1 MAPLRSLG
9 NTRSAFD
16 DFYARTGKD
25 AASAVVSTS
34 PISATGG
41 TTTSAGI
48 TPGNGYRYH
57 VFTSSGSLVVA
68 SGNGNIEY
76 LVVGG
81 GGQAGGYYGGGA
93 GGGGVR
99 SNDPAGGPG
108 GPSPTREPDYPISP
122 GTYPIVV
129 GAGGGPT
136 AYEGGGHSSFN
147 DTNVNSLGKIRS
159 EGGGGGSQGGGTSYP
174 GGHPGASG
182 GGGGGG
188 GGNTQTA
195 GTGNRII
202 PGTAN
207 NYDGNNTPVPNQG
220 FPGGAGGS
228 PSGQYNAGGGGG
240 AGGAGYA
247 GDPNSLTNGSFGG
260 PGKANPSFA
269 APLIAPEIPSPV
281 RTRFTTD
288 VGPTGLF
295 GGGGGGHRGN
305 QGSYGDR
312 AGPGGGGGVGGPGNS
327 PQGGEPGC
335 EFTGGGG
342 GGHSLN
348 PSNGPPY
355 MGGDGGNGIVIVRYQ
370 T

>member
-1 MAPLRSLG
+1 MFNWNKKEKPLLGLQGSGGGLGFLAPKG
-9 NTRSAFD
+9 AGG
-16 DFYARTGKD
+16 A
-25 AASAVVSTS
+25 
-34 PISATGG
+34 ISASGG
-41 TTTSAGI
+41 TTTPAGI

-57 VFTSSGSLVVA
+57 VFTSSGSFVVA
-68 SGNGNIEY
+68 SGTADIEY

-81 GGQAGGYYGGGA
+81 GGQGGSYYGGGA

-108 GPSPTREPDYPISP
+108 GPSPSREADYPITP

-136 AYEGGGHSSFN
+136 VFEGGGHSAFN
-147 DTNVNSLGKIRS
+147 ATNVNSKGAIRS
-159 EGGGGGSQGGGTSYP
+159 EGGGAGSQGGGTGSP
-174 GGHPGASG
+174 AGHPGASG

-188 GGNTQTA
+188 GGNAA
-195 GTGNRII
+195 GIGNRII
-202 PGTAN
+202 PGSAN

-220 FPGGAGGS
+220 FPGGQGGS
-228 PSGQYNAGGGGG
+228 PSGQYNAAGGGG

-247 GDPNSLTNGSFGG
+247 GDPNSLSNGSFGG

-269 APLIAPEIPSPV
+269 SPFISPEIPSPV
-281 RTRFTTD
+281 RTRFITD
-288 VGPTGLF
+288 VGPTGLYA
-295 GGGGGGHRGN
+295 GGGGAHRGN

-312 AGPGGGGGVGGPGNS
+312 GGPGGGGGVGGPGNS

-348 PSNGPPY
+348 PGNSPPY
-355 MGGDGGNGIVIVRYQ
+355 NGGDGGSGVVIIRYL

>member
-1 MAPLRSLG
+1 MAPIKS
-9 NTRSAFD
+9 NNPSASYFN
-16 DFYARTGKD
+16 FFSKSGTD
-25 AASAVVSTS
+25 ASGSAPVPLNAS
-34 PISATGG
+34 GG
-41 TTTSAGI
+41 TTTAAGI

-57 VFTSSGSLVVA
+57 VFTSPGTFVVSSGQDNV
-68 SGNGNIEY
+68 EY

-99 SNDPAGGPG
+99 SNDPTGGPG
-108 GPSPTREPDYPISP
+108 GPSPSREPDYEITA

-147 DTNVNSLGKIRS
+147 DTNVNGLGKIRS
-159 EGGGGGSQGGGTSYP
+159 EGGGAGSQGGGTNSP
-174 GGHPGASG
+174 SGHPGASG
-182 GGGGGG
+182 GGGGAG
-188 GGNTQTA
+188 GGNA
-195 GTGNRII
+195 SGNGNRII

-207 NYDGNNTPVPNQG
+207 NYNGNNTPVPNQG
-220 FPGGAGGS
+220 FPGGQGGS

-247 GDPNSLTNGSFGG
+247 GDPNSLSNGSFGG

-269 APLIAPEIPSPV
+269 APFIAPEIPSPV

-288 VGPTGLF
+288 VGPTGLYA
-295 GGGGGGHRGN
+295 GGGGGHRGN

-312 AGPGGGGGVGGPGNS
+312 AGPGGGGGVGGPSG
-327 PQGGEPGC
+327 PTTTGEPGC
-335 EFTGGGG
+335 DYTGGGG

-348 PSNGPPY
+348 PNNQAPY
-355 MGGDGGNGIVIVRYQ
+355 MGGDGGNGIVIIRYAV
-370 T
+370 

>member
-9 NTRSAFD
+9 NINSAFD

-25 AASAVVSTS
+25 AASAVDTS
-34 PISATGG
+34 EFSASGG
-41 TTTSAGI
+41 TTTPAGI

-57 VFTSSGSLVVA
+57 VFTSSGSFVVA
-68 SGNGNIEY
+68 SGSSNIEY

-108 GPSPTREPDYPISP
+108 GPSPSREPDYPITP

-136 AYEGGGHSSFN
+136 FYEGGGHSAFN
-147 DTNVNSLGKIRS
+147 ATNVNSKGAIRS
-159 EGGGGGSQGGGTSYP
+159 EGGGAGSQGGGTGYP
-174 GGHPGASG
+174 QGHPGASG
-182 GGGGGG
+182 GGGG
-188 GGNTQTA
+188 A
-195 GTGNRII
+195 GPGTTGAGVGNRLI
-202 PGTAN
+202 PGTAGE
-207 NYDGNNTPVPNQG
+207 YTGSNTPVPNQG

-348 PSNGPPY
+348 PSNQSPY
-355 MGGDGGNGIVIVRYQ
+355 VGGDGGNGIVIVRYQ
-370 T
+370 V

>member
-1 MAPLRSLG
+1 MGIFNEFNKKEKPV
-9 NTRSAFD
+9 F
-16 DFYARTGKD
+16 TGSRFGFGAGPSGGG
-25 AASAVVSTS
+25 AAGALQ
-34 PISATGG
+34 ITGG
-41 TTTSAGI
+41 TTTPAGI
-48 TPGNGYRYH
+48 APGNGYRYH

-68 SGNGNIEY
+68 SGSTNIEY

-81 GGQAGGYYGGGA
+81 GGAGGGYYGGAG

-108 GPSPTREPDYPISP
+108 GPSPSREPDYPITP

-129 GAGGGPT
+129 GAGGDSPV
-136 AYEGGGHSSFN
+136 YEGGGHSSFN

-159 EGGGGGSQGGGTSYP
+159 EGGGAGSQGGGAGYP
-174 GGHPGASG
+174 QGHPGGSG
-182 GGGGGG
+182 GGGGAGPG
-188 GGNTQTA
+188 TTGAGVGNRLIPGSDGNYGGN
-195 GTGNRII
+195 
-202 PGTAN
+202 
-207 NYDGNNTPVPNQG
+207 DTPVPNQG
-220 FPGGAGGS
+220 FPGGTGGS

-240 AGGAGYA
+240 AGGAGGN
-247 GDPNSLTNGSFGG
+247 GDPNSLSGGSFGG

-335 EFTGGGG
+335 DFTGGGA

-348 PSNGPPY
+348 PGNSAPY
-355 MGGDGGNGIVIVRYQ
+355 DGGDGGKGIVIIRYAV
-370 T
+370 

>member
-1 MAPLRSLG
+1 MAPIKSNNSSKSYFNFFG
-9 NTRSAFD
+9 KSSTDAVNPPPGPFSA
-16 DFYARTGKD
+16 
-25 AASAVVSTS
+25 S
-34 PISATGG
+34 GG
-41 TTTSAGI
+41 TTTPAGI

-57 VFTSSGSLVVA
+57 VFTSPGTFVVSSGE
-68 SGNGNIEY
+68 GNVEY

-81 GGQAGGYYGGGA
+81 GGAGGGYYGGAG

-108 GPSPTREPDYPISP
+108 GPSPSREPDYAITE

-129 GAGGGPT
+129 GDGGT
-136 AYEGGGHSSFN
+136 TTVYEGGGHSSFN
-147 DTNVNSLGKIRS
+147 DTNVNNLGKIRS
-159 EGGGGGSQGGGTSYP
+159 EGGGAGSQGGGASYP

-182 GGGGGG
+182 GGGGAG

-228 PSGQYNAGGGGG
+228 SSGQYNAGGGGG

-247 GDPNSLTNGSFGG
+247 GDPNSLSNGSFGG

-288 VGPTGLF
+288 VGPTGLYA
-295 GGGGGGHRGN
+295 GGGGGHRGN

-335 EFTGGGG
+335 NFTGGGG

-348 PSNGPPY
+348 PTNASPY
-355 MGGDGGNGIVIVRYQ
+355 DGGGGGNGIVIIRYAV
-370 T
+370 

>member
-1 MAPLRSLG
+1 MAPIKSNNPSKSYFNFFNKSG
-9 NTRSAFD
+9 TDAVNPPPGPFSA
-16 DFYARTGKD
+16 
-25 AASAVVSTS
+25 S
-34 PISATGG
+34 GG
-41 TTTSAGI
+41 TTTPAGI

-57 VFTSSGSLVVA
+57 VFTSPGSLVVA
-68 SGNGNIEY
+68 SGSANVEY

-81 GGQAGGYYGGGA
+81 GGAGGGYYGGAG

-108 GPSPTREPDYPISP
+108 GPSPTREPDYTVTV

-129 GAGGGPT
+129 GDGGT
-136 AYEGGGHSSFN
+136 TTVYEGGGHSSFN
-147 DTNVNSLGKIRS
+147 DTNVNNLGKIRS
-159 EGGGGGSQGGGTSYP
+159 EGGGAGGQGGGASYP

-182 GGGGGG
+182 GGGGAG

-228 PSGQYNAGGGGG
+228 SSGQYNAGGGGG

-269 APLIAPEIPSPV
+269 APHIAPEIPGSV
-281 RTRFTTD
+281 RPRFNTD
-288 VGPTGLF
+288 VGPTGLYA
-295 GGGGGGHRGN
+295 GGGGGHRGN

-335 EFTGGGG
+335 DFTGGGG

-348 PSNGPPY
+348 PTNASPY
-355 MGGDGGNGIVIVRYQ
+355 DGGGGGNGIVIIRYAV
-370 T
+370 

>member
-1 MAPLRSLG
+1 MAPIKS
-9 NTRSAFD
+9 NNPSASYFN
-16 DFYARTGKD
+16 FFSKSGTD
-25 AASAVVSTS
+25 ASGSAPEPLNAS
-34 PISATGG
+34 GG
-41 TTTSAGI
+41 TTTAAGI

-57 VFTSSGSLVVA
+57 VFTSPGTFEVSSGQANV
-68 SGNGNIEY
+68 EY

-99 SNDPAGGPG
+99 SNDPTGGPG
-108 GPSPTREPDYPISP
+108 GPSPSREPDYTITA
-122 GTYPIVV
+122 GTNPIVV

-147 DTNVNSLGKIRS
+147 DTNVNGLGKIRS
-159 EGGGGGSQGGGTSYP
+159 EGGGAGSQGGGTNSP
-174 GGHPGASG
+174 SGHPGASG
-182 GGGGGG
+182 GGGGAG
-188 GGNTQTA
+188 GGNA
-195 GTGNRII
+195 SGNGNRII

-207 NYDGNNTPVPNQG
+207 NYNGNNTPVPNQG
-220 FPGGAGGS
+220 FPGGQGGS

-247 GDPNSLTNGSFGG
+247 GDPNSLSNGSFGG

-269 APLIAPEIPSPV
+269 APFIAPEIPSPV

-288 VGPTGLF
+288 VGPTGLYA
-295 GGGGGGHRGN
+295 GGGGGHRGN

-312 AGPGGGGGVGGPGNS
+312 AGPGGGGGVGGPANGT
-327 PQGGEPGC
+327 GEPGC
-335 EFTGGGG
+335 DFTGGGG

-348 PSNGPPY
+348 PTNAPPY
-355 MGGDGGNGIVIVRYQ
+355 MGGDGGNGIVVIRYAV
-370 T
+370 